1 MCFIPLKR
9 SLLILGVST
18 MVGTLLALEPLGP
31 FGIYDQTYVES
42 FEDGASLENWT
53 VGAPSVDGSRP
64 TTIEIQDDPTLYG
77 QGKVLA
83 IVAGENSNTS
93 IVFDLEELALNL
105 PLETSLGAGIY
116 FKVMRPEVE
125 NGDGVIGGILDATI
139 GMVSSQDYGGSNNEL
154 EQPSWGE
161 YTSYVRYVSSREGLT
176 VANSDNAF
184 FDTSE
189 THPGPSEA
197 GVWYEIWMIHD
208 FEEQSYSVYARG
220 GDDFPSRTLLT
231 KQLVVEDSLTKD
243 REVLFEGDKI
253 DFHKSPTNPLDWFM
267 IRYSAHEEKGI
278 HDMYI
283 DDIVVGWESLWETP
297 RLINISTRAYVGSG
311 NNVLIGGFYVDGDK
325 PMEVLIRGVGAELA
339 GVDEAGLA
347 SSGLLLDPTIRLAK
361 PNGDEIVSTDWGLEA
376 NATDVAHVALQLGA
390 LTLDSNSKSAAM
402 LVTLDPGLYTVTVE
416 SNGGEGVAL
425 VEVYEV
431 P

>member
-1 MCFIPLKR
+1 MGSEMCIR
-9 SLLILGVST
+9 
-18 MVGTLLALEPLGP
+18 
-31 FGIYDQTYVES
+31 D
-42 FEDGASLENWT
+42 
-53 VGAPSVDGSRP
+53 R
-64 TTIEIQDDPTLYG
+64 
-77 QGKVLA
+77 
-83 IVAGENSNTS
+83 
-93 IVFDLEELALNL
+93 
-105 PLETSLGAGIY
+105 
-116 FKVMRPEVE
+116 
-125 NGDGVIGGILDATI
+125 
-139 GMVSSQDYGGSNNEL
+139 
-154 EQPSWGE
+154 
-161 YTSYVRYVSSREGLT
+161 
-176 VANSDNAF
+176 
-184 FDTSE
+184 
-189 THPGPSEA
+189 
-197 GVWYEIWMIHD
+197 
-208 FEEQSYSVYARG
+208 
-220 GDDFPSRTLLT
+220 
-231 KQLVVEDSLTKD
+231 D

-431 P
+431 SSE